1 MVVSK
6 HILTFANDKVKR
18 VTTPTQHRRKFNSKI
33 LKMKLY
39 GITGFGTGKLGNSVY
54 SVRNGEQIVRQYN
67 PVVANPQTDAQ
78 VQSRTILKLMSQLA
92 AILAPVIAIPASGL
106 KSKRN
111 LFISQNYNLAYYSNN
126 EAQIAL
132 DSVQLTKSSIAF
144 PSVDVERA
152 QATGIT
158 CELASDSHLSFD
170 RVVYVCLVK
179 QTDGSMSLYDT
190 KVISEAGQ
198 NGTFPGVLA
207 YTPNAIC
214 IYAYGIRANDEAT
227 LTRFD
232 NILADS
238 GMNIAAVANRSRDL
252 LANVTYSITR
262 GLVLAAGENSGTSG
276 TDTVQITLSANPES
290 GGTVSGGGRVTLGS
304 SVTVTATEEN
314 GYAFSGWFNGSTKVS
329 ESRSYTFVANEP
341 LALVGKFV
349 YAGD

>member
-1 MVVSK
+1 
-6 HILTFANDKVKR
+6 
-18 VTTPTQHRRKFNSKI
+18 
-33 LKMKLY
+33 MKLY

-78 VQSRTILKLMSQLA
+78 VQSRTIMKLMSQLA
-92 AILAPVIAIPASGL
+92 AILAPVIAIPAEGL

-144 PSVDVERA
+144 PSVNVSRA
-152 QATGIT
+152 QGTGIN
-158 CELASDSHLSFD
+158 CELSSDSHLSFD
-170 RVVYVCLVK
+170 RVVYVCLIK

-190 KVISEAGQ
+190 KVISEAGE
-198 NGTFPGVLA
+198 NGTFQGVLA
-207 YTPNAIC
+207 YTPRAIC

-232 NILADS
+232 SILADS

-262 GLVLAAGENSGTSG
+262 GLVLPIGKDSGTSG
-276 TDTVQITLSANPES
+276 SDTVLITVYANPAK
-290 GGTVSGGGRVTLGS
+290 GGKVSGGGRVTLGTN
-304 SVTVTATEEN
+304 VTVTATEED
-314 GYAFSGWFNGSTKVS
+314 GWTFSGWFNSQTKMS
-329 ESRSYTFVANEP
+329 DEKTYTFVANEP
-341 LALVGKFV
+341 IALAAKFKIREMDQ
-349 YAGD
+349 G

>member
-1 MVVSK
+1 
-6 HILTFANDKVKR
+6 
-18 VTTPTQHRRKFNSKI
+18 
-33 LKMKLY
+33 MKLY

-92 AILAPVIAIPASGL
+92 AILAPVIAIPAEGL

-152 QATGIT
+152 QATGIK

-170 RVVYVCLVK
+170 RVVYVCIVK
-179 QTDGSMSLYDT
+179 QTDGSMSLFDT

-262 GLVLAAGENSGTSG
+262 GLVLAVGEDSGSAG
-276 TDTVQITLSANPES
+276 TDTVQITLSATPET
-290 GGTVSGGGRVTLGS
+290 GGTVSGGGRVIMGS
-304 SVTVTATEEN
+304 SVTAVAKEAD
-314 GYAFSGWFNGSTKVS
+314 GYTFGGWFNGATKVS
-329 ESRSYTFVANEP
+329 ESKSYTFVANEP
-341 LALVGKFV
+341 LALVGKFF

>member
-1 MVVSK
+1 
-6 HILTFANDKVKR
+6 
-18 VTTPTQHRRKFNSKI
+18 
-33 LKMKLY
+33 MKLY

-92 AILAPVIAIPASGL
+92 AILAPVIAIPADGL

-111 LFISQNYNLAYYSNN
+111 IFISQNYNLAFYSNN

-132 DSVQLTKSSIAF
+132 DSVQLTKSSVAF
-144 PSVDVERA
+144 PGVDVTRA
-152 QATGIT
+152 AATGIS
-158 CELASDSHLSFD
+158 CSLVADSHLSFD
-170 RVVYVCLVK
+170 RVVYVCIAK
-179 QTDGSMSLYDT
+179 QTDGSMSLFDT
-190 KVISEAGQ
+190 KVISQPGQ

-207 YTPNAIC
+207 YTANAVC

-262 GLVLAAGENSGTSG
+262 GVVLAVGEDTGSAS
-276 TDTVQITLSANPES
+276 TDKVQISVSASPAD
-290 GGTVSGGGRVTLGS
+290 GGTVTGGGQKTLGS
-304 SVTVTATEEN
+304 SVTVVATPAEDYEFDGWYN
-314 GYAFSGWFNGSTKVS
+314 GATLVS
-329 ESRSYTFVANEP
+329 SEASYTFAASVP
-341 LALVGKFV
+341 IALVAKFN
-349 YAGD
+349 YGGMDQN

>member
-1 MVVSK
+1 
-6 HILTFANDKVKR
+6 
-18 VTTPTQHRRKFNSKI
+18 
-33 LKMKLY
+33 MKLY

-92 AILAPVIAIPASGL
+92 AILAPVIAIPAEGL

-144 PSVDVERA
+144 PSVDVSRA

-158 CELASDSHLSFD
+158 CELSSDSHLSFD
-170 RVVYVCLVK
+170 RVVYVCITK
-179 QTDGSMSLYDT
+179 QTDGSMSLFDT
-190 KVISEAGQ
+190 KIISEAGQ
-198 NGTFPGVLA
+198 DGTFPGVLA

-262 GLVLAAGENSGTSG
+262 GIVLAVGEDSGSAS
-276 TDTVQITLSANPES
+276 TDKVQITLSADPS
-290 GGTVSGGGRVTLGS
+290 FRGTVKGGGLKTLGSTATVEASPVQDNEFVGWYIGEQRVSTSASYTFTVSGPTTL
-304 SVTVTATEEN
+304 
-314 GYAFSGWFNGSTKVS
+314 
-329 ESRSYTFVANEP
+329 VA
-341 LALVGKFV
+341 KFK
-349 YAGD
+349 AHEMDQG

>member
-1 MVVSK
+1 
-6 HILTFANDKVKR
+6 
-18 VTTPTQHRRKFNSKI
+18 
-33 LKMKLY
+33 MKLY

-92 AILAPVIAIPASGL
+92 AILAPVIAIPAEGL

-111 LFISQNYNLAYYSNN
+111 LFISQNYNLAYYSNG

-132 DSVQLTKSSIAF
+132 DSVQLTKSSVAF
-144 PSVDVERA
+144 PSVNVTRA
-152 QATGIT
+152 QETGIT
-158 CELASDSHLSFD
+158 CELEADSHLSFD
-170 RVVYVCLVK
+170 RVVYVCIVK

-198 NGTFPGVLA
+198 NGTFPGILA
-207 YTPNAIC
+207 YTSNAIC
-214 IYAYGIRANDEAT
+214 VYAYGIRANDEST

-232 NILADS
+232 NIIADS
-238 GMNIAAVANRSRDL
+238 GMNIAAVATRSRDL

-262 GLVLAAGENSGTSG
+262 GLVLTADANSGTSD
-276 TDTVQITLSANPES
+276 TNTVQITVSANPSS

-304 SVTVTATEEN
+304 NVTVVATPN
-314 GYAFSGWFNGSTKVS
+314 GGNEFGGWYNGSTKVS
-329 ESRSYTFVANEP
+329 NSATYTFEANAP
-341 LALVGKFV
+341 LALVAEF
-349 YAGD
+349 YPATD

>member
-1 MVVSK
+1 M
-6 HILTFANDKVKR
+6 KV
-18 VTTPTQHRRKFNSKI
+18 
-33 LKMKLY
+33 Y
-39 GITGFGTGKLGNSVY
+39 GINGLGTGKLGNTVY
-54 SVRNGEQIVRQYN
+54 SVRAGQQIARQYN
-67 PVVANPQTDAQ
+67 PVVANPQTEGQ

-92 AILAPVIAIPASGL
+92 AILAPVIAIPADGL

-111 LFISQNYNLAYYSNN
+111 IFISQNYNLAYYSNN

-132 DSVQLTKSSIAF
+132 DSVQLTKSSVAF

-158 CELASDSHLSFD
+158 CELAADSHLSFD

-179 QTDGSMSLYDT
+179 QTDGSMSLFDT

-198 NGTFPGVLA
+198 NGTFPGILA

-262 GLVLAAGENSGTSG
+262 GIVLAAGENSGTSG

-304 SVTVTATEEN
+304 NVTVVATEEN
-314 GYAFSGWFNGSTKVS
+314 GYAFSGWFNGTTKVS

>member
-1 MVVSK
+1 
-6 HILTFANDKVKR
+6 
-18 VTTPTQHRRKFNSKI
+18 
-33 LKMKLY
+33 MKLY

-67 PVVANPQTDAQ
+67 PIVANPQTDAQ

-92 AILAPVIAIPASGL
+92 AILAPVIAIPAEGL

-144 PSVDVERA
+144 PSVAVTRA
-152 QATGIT
+152 QATGIS
-158 CELASDSHLSFD
+158 CALSSDSHLSFD
-170 RVVYVCLVK
+170 RVVYVCITK
-179 QTDGSMSLYDT
+179 ATDGSMSLFDT
-190 KVISEAGQ
+190 KVIKEAGE

-207 YTPNAIC
+207 YTPNAVC

-262 GLVLAAGENSGTSG
+262 GIVLAVGEDSGSAS
-276 TDTVQITLSANPES
+276 TDKAQVTVSADPANM
-290 GGTVSGGGRVTLGS
+290 GAVSGGGLKALGS
-304 SVTVTATEEN
+304 EVTVVATPAE
-314 GYAFSGWFNGSTKVS
+314 GKKFSGWYNGATLVSTS
-329 ESRSYTFVANEP
+329 ATYAFTLNGPISLVA
-341 LALVGKFV
+341 KF
-349 YAGD
+349 ADDDEIEG

>member
-1 MVVSK
+1 M
-6 HILTFANDKVKR
+6 KVDG
-18 VTTPTQHRRKFNSKI
+18 TNG
-33 LKMKLY
+33 Y
-39 GITGFGTGKLGNSVY
+39 ATGKLGNTVY
-54 SVRNGEQIVRQYN
+54 AVRNGQQLARQYN

-92 AILAPVIAIPASGL
+92 AILAPVIAIPAEGL

-132 DSVQLTKSSIAF
+132 DAVQLTKSSVAF
-144 PSVDVERA
+144 PSVDVTRA

-158 CELASDSHLSFD
+158 CQLDADSHLSFD
-170 RVVYVCLVK
+170 RVVYVCITK
-179 QTDGSMSLYDT
+179 QTDGSMSLFDT
-190 KVISEAGQ
+190 KIISEAGE
-198 NGTFPGVLA
+198 NGTFPGILA

-232 NILADS
+232 NIIANS
-238 GMNIAAVANRSRDL
+238 GMNLASVANRSRDL

-262 GLVLAAGENSGTSG
+262 GVVLAVGEDSGSAAS
-276 TDTVQITLSANPES
+276 DKVQITLSASPET
-290 GGTVSGGGRVTLGS
+290 GGSVSGGGLKLMGS
-304 SVTVTATEEN
+304 SVTVVATEADQYTF
-314 GYAFSGWFNGSTKVS
+314 GGWFNGATKVS
-329 ESRSYTFVANEP
+329 EAKSYTFTANEP
-341 LALVGKFV
+341 IALVAKFY